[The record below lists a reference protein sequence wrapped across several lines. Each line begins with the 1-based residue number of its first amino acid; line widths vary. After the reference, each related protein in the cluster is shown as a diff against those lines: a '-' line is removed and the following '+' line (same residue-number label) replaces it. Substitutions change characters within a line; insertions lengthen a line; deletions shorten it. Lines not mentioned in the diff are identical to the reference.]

1 MTARDLLSVQ
11 EAAKLIGISKNT
23 AYDLIKKNKLPSYR
37 IGRKIKVDYQDIQTF
52 LNQGKTDLL
61 QASSL
66 GGTRHSPV
74 SYTAA
79 YTFTEKPLIIAG
91 QAVILDILANH
102 LNCPPYNIPTLHTY
116 CGCYDGLVSLYK
128 GLVSV
133 ASAHLWDGDSDTYNE
148 TYLKSLLPGLGCTG
162 VNLASRM
169 QGFYVA
175 KGNPKKIYEW
185 SDLANKNVT
194 MINRELGCGVRILID
209 QKLKKAGIPIDSI
222 NGYEQIEY
230 SHIAGAS
237 AVSRGDAD
245 VSIGNEL
252 TALQVSNIDFVPLQ
266 KERLD
271 IIIPS
276 NIFDT
281 SPIQSMLLILTNKKF
296 LKEMSGIGCY
306 DLSQTGKV
314 LIKI

>member
-1 MTARDLLSVQ
+1 
-11 EAAKLIGISKNT
+11 
-23 AYDLIKKNKLPSYR
+23 
-37 IGRKIKVDYQDIQTF
+37 VDYQDIQTF
-52 LNQGKTDLL
+52 LSQGKTNLL
-61 QASSL
+61 QVSSL
-66 GGTRHSPV
+66 GGTRHSPI

-79 YTFTEKPLIIAG
+79 YTFTEKP
-91 QAVILDILANH
+91 
-102 LNCPPYNIPTLHTY
+102 
-116 CGCYDGLVSLYK
+116 LYK

-209 QKLKKAGIPIDSI
+209 QKLRKAGILVDSV

-245 VSIGNEL
+245 VS
-252 TALQVSNIDFVPLQ
+252 
-266 KERLD
+266 
-271 IIIPS
+271 
-276 NIFDT
+276 T
-281 SPIQSMLLILTNKKF
+281 SPIQSMLLILTGKKF

-306 DLSQTGKV
+306 DLSQTGEV